1 MNKALRNDS
10 KGKNQNSNPER
21 TTPESGRLPKWM
33 FAQVDVRVG
42 KRIRKRRILQ
52 AMTLREL
59 GERIGITAQQIQK
72 YEEGQGSVKA
82 SRLVALAKALG
93 VQPQYFFTK
102 PPALEPP
109 PESELSPG
117 LQEPQ
122 PTWPDEYDRKIL
134 ELLKAYLAIKND
146 KVQRSIVCMIRE
158 VSRMQ
163 D

>member
-1 MNKALRNDS
+1 MNKASRNDS
-10 KGKNQNSNPER
+10 KGKNQNGNPER
-21 TTPESGRLPKWM
+21 TTPERTTPEVDVR
-33 FAQVDVRVG
+33 AVDVRVG

-82 SRLVALAKALG
+82 SRLVALAEALG
-93 VQPQYFFTK
+93 VQPQYFFT
-102 PPALEPP
+102 EPP
-109 PESELSPG
+109 PESESSPG